1 MGIIKVL
8 DTGYD
13 SFEYERQLF
22 EGHGYGFEIFPGSKS
37 DVDGKR
43 DFASDADGLLI
54 RWTEIDESF
63 LKSMKQLK
71 AIVRYGVGYDNI
83 NLEDVTKA
91 GVWVAIVQGYGNHA
105 VSDHAL
111 ALMYACNRHLNDGQ
125 RKVKALFGAPP
136 DTSILEFH
144 ECILGLIG
152 LGRIGGTLC
161 KKAVGLFGKVLATD
175 PYIAD
180 DRFVDLGAEKV
191 DLEELLQRSHVISV
205 HCNLT
210 KETDELINEKS
221 VDLMENK
228 PILVNTARGPIVD
241 QEAVLKGLETGKIRS
256 AGIDVYNTELASEL
270 PEAILNHPK
279 IIATGHYAWYSRRSH
294 IELQKRAAANLLALL
309 QGQVPED
316 CLNPELSFK

>member
-1 MGIIKVL
+1 MKIIKLL

-22 EGHGYGFEIFPGSKS
+22 EQHGFVFEIFNGLKS

-54 RWTEIDESF
+54 RWTQIDESF
-63 LKSMKQLK
+63 LNSMKKLR
-71 AIVRYGVGYDNI
+71 AIVRYGVGFDNI

-91 GVWVAIVQGYGNHA
+91 GVWVANVQGYGNHA

-111 ALMYACNRHLNDGQ
+111 ALIYACNRHLIDGQ
-125 RKVKALFGAPP
+125 RNVKALFGAPP
-136 DTSILEFH
+136 DKSILEFH
-144 ECILGLIG
+144 ECTLGLIG
-152 LGRIGGTLC
+152 LGRIGGALC
-161 KKAVGLFGKVLATD
+161 EKAVGLFGTVLATD

-180 DRFVDLGAEKV
+180 HRFVDLGADKV

-210 KETDELINEKS
+210 QETEGLIQEKS
-221 VDLMENK
+221 IALMEKK
-228 PILVNTARGPIVD
+228 PILINTARGPITD
-241 QEAVLKGLETGKIRS
+241 QEAVLKGLEIGKIRS
-256 AGIDVYNTELASEL
+256 AGIDVYDTELASEL

-294 IELQKRAAANLLALL
+294 IELQKRAADNLLALL
-309 QGQVPED
+309 QGQVPAD
-316 CLNPELSFK
+316 CLNPELGIK